1 MALVAT
7 TPLSVLRQGSAWGM
21 SDSSLSIDSLLLAAE
36 DRNATPEQS
45 RRNPFNKAIGTLG
58 YFLFRMIFVPA
69 LCNFL
74 CLLDCYFFV
83 MVVDHPPERGKKI
96 SVVGVR

>member
-1 MALVAT
+1 MSIVNEYVIIVATSSETTSSLEQEKYLMALVAA

-36 DRNATPEQS
+36 DRNATPEQT

-58 YFLFRMIFVPA
+58 YVLFYSNIITYYLYR
-69 LCNFL
+69 
-74 CLLDCYFFV
+74 
-83 MVVDHPPERGKKI
+83 K
-96 SVVGVR
+96 

>member
-1 MALVAT
+1 MALVAA

-36 DRNATPEQS
+36 DRNATPEQT

-58 YFLFRMIFVPA
+58 YVLP
-69 LCNFL
+69 LCSNV
-74 CLLDCYFFV
+74 LLHIIYIENNNIAY
-83 MVVDHPPERGKKI
+83 PL
-96 SVVGVR
+96 S

>member
-1 MALVAT
+1 MALVAA

-36 DRNATPEQS
+36 DRNATPEQT

-58 YFLFRMIFVPA
+58 YVPPLIFIVTQLSHIIYIGNNNTAYP
-69 LCNFL
+69 LVL
-74 CLLDCYFFV
+74 
-83 MVVDHPPERGKKI
+83 I
-96 SVVGVR
+96 T